1 MSSSASPTRGKQSR
15 LVQTLADRLAASI
28 LPGDEALTPAAL
40 KEAARFILETAASR
54 EPGEAALA
62 IESVP
67 GAVGE
72 RLLRVAAINDDMPF
86 LVDSISAAVA
96 TQGLAIDRLV
106 HPVVPVRRDAKGTLT
121 DLPDEDDDAQQ
132 TGDPRESMVYLETER
147 ADARTRRA
155 LVAALEGALA
165 DVRIAVTDWPAMQAR
180 MAKDAETL
188 ADAEGAELLRWL
200 KDGALTQLGH
210 VTRHRDGSH
219 SALLGLCRRGA
230 KALLGPISYERA
242 FAWFDSAGRR
252 KDARLP
258 LIVKSNH
265 ISTVHRRTPLDLFIV
280 PVIENGKVAALSI
293 HAGIWTSAA
302 LAAPP
307 GRVPRLRAQLATLM
321 ERFDLDPAGHGG
333 KALVHAMTALPHDL
347 LVSFEDDDLAR
358 VASRMMSLV
367 DRPRPSL
374 ALVMAPLDRH
384 LFAFV
389 WLPRDSMST
398 ATRMQIQTLLT
409 AGCDAPVL
417 DWSLQV
423 EGSSL
428 AMLRFV
434 LDLPEHARKPDE
446 AALDAQLQAMLRGW
460 GEAVEGELTKHEE
473 AGRAA
478 ALATRF
484 ADAFPIAFRA
494 DGPAEAAADILRL
507 RLLHMDGEAAPLR
520 GVRLFRRDPEAT
532 NRLNLKVYQRAG
544 TLPLSDAVPALE
556 NFGFRVLGETPTL
569 LDEGRLGEIHN
580 FELGLPAATAC
591 DTLLDRA
598 GAIEAALADVL
609 NGAAEDDA
617 FNRLVSCTGLAA
629 HEANWLRGWYRYL
642 RQAGMNFGIPTV
654 VDALSGAPQVARGLV
669 DLFTARHDP
678 AVSAKGEKAEAA
690 ATEAIRDGLSRVVAI
705 NDDRLLRAYRS
716 VIESILRTNA
726 FTPAGHEA
734 LAFKLDSA
742 LVPGLPK
749 PVPWREVFVYSRRVE
764 GIHLRAGP
772 VARGGLRWSDRRDDF
787 RTEVLGLMKAQRV
800 KNAVIVPTGAKGG
813 FYPKQLPDP
822 TRDREGWL
830 AEGRGS
836 YQVFIRSLLS
846 ITDNL
851 VDGTVVHPK
860 GMTIRDGD
868 DPYFV
873 VAADK
878 GTASFSDTA
887 NAIAEDFDF
896 WLDDAFASGGSKGY
910 DHKEMGITAR
920 GAWLSVQRHFLEMG
934 VDVQT
939 DSVRV
944 AGCGDMSGDVFGNGM
959 LLSQAILLVAAFD
972 HRHIFIDPNPDP
984 AKSWAE
990 RKRLFDLPRSSWDDY
1005 NRKLIS
1011 RGGGI
1016 FPRSQ
1021 KEIPL
1026 SAEIRSALGLDVG
1039 ALDPDSLINAILK
1052 SPVDLLWFG
1061 GIGTYVKSST
1071 ENNATVGDPSN
1082 DTVRV
1087 DGADIRAKVIGEGAN
1102 LGCTQ
1107 AGRIEFALRGGR
1119 NNADFIDN
1127 SAGVDCSDNEVNIK
1141 IALAS
1146 ARRAGRLSEKARV
1159 QLLGE
1164 MTDDVA
1170 QIVLEDN
1177 RLQALALSIAST
1189 RGANATASY
1198 VRIIE
1203 VLEEARQLDRRTEG
1217 LADNETLTR
1226 RAGDGNGLTRPELA
1240 VLLSSTKLTLQDAF
1254 EESALPDDPGMS
1266 DELQA
1271 AFPPAMRG
1279 KFKRDIAGHRL
1290 RREIIA
1296 TRLANRMVNRMGIIH
1311 PFELAE
1317 EEGATLAQTG
1327 AAFAAA
1333 EQLFGMQAIWAAIE
1347 TAAMGERARL
1357 LLFRRAADALR
1368 SQMADLLRA
1377 GAGDMPPSRVV
1388 AELAPGVRELSQSA
1402 AELLAGEARA
1412 QSGKT
1417 LAALLETGAPE
1428 REALMVAHLF
1438 DLDGA
1443 IGLSRLARD
1452 SGVDSRMLTQAFGDL
1467 GALLGLDWAR
1477 GTASRMN
1484 PSDPWERLLVGG
1496 LARDFQQVRLDFLRQ
1511 IAKRKADPRQAV
1523 ANWAAD
1529 NGPAIDQFRKLVAR
1543 AQAAVPPTPAMLARI
1558 ASQSRGL
1565 LARQGK

>member
-1 MSSSASPTRGKQSR
+1 MGFTASPTRGRR
-15 LVQTLADRLAASI
+15 LLSAMADQLAASI
-28 LPGDEALTPAAL
+28 LPGDEAFTAEAL
-40 KEAARFILETAASR
+40 SEAARFILDTAAAR
-54 EPGEAALA
+54 APGEAVVA

-67 GAVGE
+67 GTIGE
-72 RLLRVAAINDDMPF
+72 RLLRVATVIDDMPF
-86 LVDSISAAVA
+86 LVDSISAAVV
-96 TQGLAIDRLV
+96 TQGLAIDRLA
-106 HPVVPVRRDAKGTLT
+106 HPVIAVRRDSKGKLIG
-121 DLPDEDDDAQQ
+121 LPDGEAEGEQ
-132 TGDPRESMVYLETER
+132 RESMIYLETER
-147 ADARTRRA
+147 ADARTRRSLA
-155 LVAALEGALA
+155 AALEGALA
-165 DVRIAVTDWPAMQAR
+165 DVRVAVADWPAMQAK

-188 ADAEGAELLRWL
+188 CDAEGAALLHWL

-219 SALLGLCRRGA
+219 SGLLGLCRRSA

-242 FAWFDSAGRR
+242 FTWFDNAGRSTGMR
-252 KDARLP
+252 VP

-265 ISTVHRRTPLDLFIV
+265 ISTVHRRTPLDLFIA
-280 PVIENGKVAALSI
+280 PVIENGRVEALSI

-307 GRVPRLRAQLATLM
+307 HHVPRVRAQLATLM
-321 ERFDLDPAGHGG
+321 REFDLNPAGHDG
-333 KALVHAMTALPHDL
+333 KALVHAMTTLPHDL
-347 LVSFEDDDLAR
+347 LIGFEDSDLAR
-358 VASRMMSLV
+358 VAARMMSLV

-398 ATRMQIQTLLT
+398 ATRLQIQALLT
-409 AGCDAPVL
+409 ARCDATVL

-428 AMLRFV
+428 AVLRFV
-434 LDLPEHARKPDE
+434 LDLPEHASKPDE
-446 AALDAQLQAMLRGW
+446 AALDGQLQTLLRGW
-460 GEAVEGELTKHEE
+460 REAVENELTRHEE

-484 ADAFPIAFRA
+484 ADAFPMAYRT
-494 DGPAEAAADILRL
+494 DGAAEAAADILRL
-507 RLLHMDGEAAPLR
+507 RLLYTDGEAGPQR
-520 GVRLFRRDPEAT
+520 GVRLFRRDPAASDQ
-532 NRLNLKVYQRAG
+532 LNLKVYQRTG

-556 NFGFRVLGETPTL
+556 NFGFRVLGETATL
-569 LDEGRLGEIHN
+569 LDAGRLGAIHD
-580 FELGLPAATAC
+580 FELGLPATTAC
-591 DTLLDRA
+591 DTLLERA
-598 GAIEAALADVL
+598 GIIEAALGDVL
-609 NGAAEDDA
+609 NSTAENDA
-617 FNRLVSCTGLAA
+617 FNRLISCTALAA
-629 HEANWLRGWYRYL
+629 HEANWLRAWYRYL

-669 DLFTARHDP
+669 DLFAARHDP
-678 AVSAKGEKAEAA
+678 ARGANRDKAEAA
-690 ATEAIRDGLSRVVAI
+690 AADTIRDGLSRVTAI
-705 NDDRLLRAYRS
+705 NDDRLLRAYRA

-726 FTPAGHEA
+726 FAPAGHEA

-742 LVPGLPK
+742 LVPALPK
-749 PVPWREVFVYSRRVE
+749 PLPWREIFVYSRRIE

-813 FYPKQLPDP
+813 FYPKLLPDP

-830 AEGRGS
+830 AEGRAS

-851 VDGTVVHPK
+851 VNGKVVHPK
-860 GMTIRDGD
+860 GVTIRDDD

-887 NAIAEDFDF
+887 NAIAEEFNF

-920 GAWLSVQRHFLEMG
+920 GAWLSVQRHFLELG
-934 VDVQT
+934 IDVQT

-959 LLSQAILLVAAFD
+959 LLSQAIRLVAAFD

-984 AKSWAE
+984 TTSWLE
-990 RKRLFDLPRSSWDDY
+990 RKRLFDLPRSSWDNY

-1011 RGGGI
+1011 RGGGV

-1026 SAEIRSALGLDVG
+1026 TAEMRAVLGV
-1039 ALDPDSLINAILK
+1039 AAATMDPDSLITAILK

-1087 DGADIRAKVIGEGAN
+1087 DGADIRVKVIGEGAN

-1107 AGRIEFALRGGR
+1107 AGRIEFALHGGR

-1159 QLLGE
+1159 KLLAA

-1170 QIVLEDN
+1170 AIVLEDN

-1189 RGANATASY
+1189 RGPDATASY
-1198 VRIIE
+1198 IRIIE
-1203 VLEEARQLDRRTEG
+1203 ILEDARQLDRRTEG
-1217 LADNETLTR
+1217 LADNETLMR
-1226 RAGDGNGLTRPELA
+1226 RASDGNGLTRPELA

-1254 EESALPDDPGMS
+1254 EESTLPDDPGMD
-1266 DELQA
+1266 DELLA
-1271 AFPPAMRG
+1271 GFPAPMRS

-1296 TRLANRMVNRMGIIH
+1296 TRLANRMVNRIGIIH

-1317 EEGATLAQTG
+1317 EEGATLAQVGT
-1327 AAFAAA
+1327 AFAAA
-1333 EQLFGMQAIWAAIE
+1333 EQLFGMKEIWAAIE
-1347 TAAMGERARL
+1347 TAPMGEQARL
-1357 LLFRRAADALR
+1357 LLFRSAAEALR
-1368 SQMADLLRA
+1368 SQIADLLRA
-1377 GAGDMPPSRVV
+1377 EAGNTPPSKIV
-1388 AELAPGVRELSQSA
+1388 AELAPGVQELSQAA

-1412 QSGKT
+1412 QSSKT
-1417 LAALLETGAPE
+1417 LAALLEAGAPE

-1443 IGLSRLARD
+1443 IGLARLARD
-1452 SGVDSRMLTQAFGDL
+1452 SGVDSRQLAQAFGDL
-1467 GALLGLDWAR
+1467 GARLGIDWAR
-1477 GTASRMN
+1477 AAASRMN
-1484 PSDPWERLLVGG
+1484 PSDPWDRLLVGG
-1496 LARDFQQVRLDFLRQ
+1496 LARDFQQVRLDFLRLVT
-1511 IAKRKADPRQAV
+1511 KRKADPRQAV
-1523 ANWAAD
+1523 ADWAESNW
-1529 NGPAIDQFRKLVAR
+1529 PAIDQFRKLVAR
-1543 AQAAVPPTPAMLARI
+1543 AQAAAPPTPAMLARI

-1565 LARQGK
+1565 LAHQGK